1 MNYKT
6 TYVDLIRHGEPQGG
20 NVFRGR
26 VDLPLSELGERQFR
40 ARVRKHRQPWTHI
53 ISSPLSRCA
62 DSGRWLA
69 AERGMTCQII
79 NDWQE
84 IFYGDWENKPVDE
97 VFQQHPQQAQ
107 KMWQQPFEFC
117 APNGESVPDFQQRI
131 VAAWYQLLEQQ
142 QGQHVLLVNH
152 GGVMRVL
159 AQYLLKLDP
168 QAMNRLAIPYAG
180 LMRFKVDHSVE
191 AGKPHHWVSLLAMD
205 GEALSPAM
213 VNQLL
218 ADDG

>member
-1 MNYKT
+1 MSHT
-6 TYVDLIRHGEPQGG
+6 TSYVDLIRHGEPQGG

-26 VDLPLSELGERQFR
+26 VDLPLSELGKRQFR
-40 ARVRKHRQPWTHI
+40 ARVSKHTQPWTHI

-62 DSGRWLA
+62 DSARWLA
-69 AERGMTCQII
+69 AERGMTCQLI

-107 KMWQQPFEFC
+107 KMWQQPLEFC

-131 VAAWYQLLEQQ
+131 VTAWHQLLEQQ

-180 LMRFKVDHSVE
+180 LMRFKVDHTVE
-191 AGKPHHWVSLLAMD
+191 AGETCHWVSLLAMD

-213 VNQLL
+213 VSQLL
-218 ADDG
+218 ADDV